1 MTCHSVSAHPENTQK
16 LLFLKVPPTSTP
28 ILNRGCDS
36 VITICI
42 PNTISI
48 NPLTH
53 HLRPIVFPQAFRKP
67 QGALSGLNSRP
78 LCLAISTNLRQPP
91 PYLRAD
97 SDAPVLFLRPPS
109 AHRRLRTA
117 VNPLAMPANLAIG
130 PLTVIRPS
138 GASAESPRASC
149 PRTCTAGRVQTA
161 PLPEVIEFGPV
172 VQKAKYGLLR
182 RFLVVRADY
191 RLLTEIKFVGHIRP
205 SM

>member
-1 MTCHSVSAHPENTQK
+1 MSARFQYHLSV
-16 LLFLKVPPTSTP
+16 KVPPTSTP
-28 ILNRGCDS
+28 IRNRGCDS

-42 PNTISI
+42 PNMISI

-67 QGALSGLNSRP
+67 QGANAGLNSRP
-78 LCLAISTNLRQPP
+78 LCLAISTNNDNHRRTCEPIP
-91 PYLRAD
+91 
-97 SDAPVLFLRPPS
+97 APLFWS
-109 AHRRLRTA
+109 CGRRLRTA

-161 PLPEVIEFGPV
+161 PLHSQSALQIC
-172 VQKAKYGLLR
+172 VQ
-182 RFLVVRADY
+182 RA
-191 RLLTEIKFVGHIRP
+191 
-205 SM
+205 